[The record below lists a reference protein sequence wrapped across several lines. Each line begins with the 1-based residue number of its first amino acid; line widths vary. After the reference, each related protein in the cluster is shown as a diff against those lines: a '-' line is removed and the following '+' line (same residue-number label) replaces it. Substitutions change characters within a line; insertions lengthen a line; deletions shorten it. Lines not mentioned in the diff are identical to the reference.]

1 MQNLLYLYIIIW
13 NEYLKHKKYHK
24 FRDNCH
30 YTGEYGGAEYS
41 ICNLT
46 LFRKDG
52 GGGGVSPVTSIKV
65 GISPSSVLAF
75 IFNPFVTLV

>member
-52 GGGGVSPVTSIKV
+52 GGGVSPVTSIKV
-65 GISPSSVLAF
+65 GISPSNVLAF